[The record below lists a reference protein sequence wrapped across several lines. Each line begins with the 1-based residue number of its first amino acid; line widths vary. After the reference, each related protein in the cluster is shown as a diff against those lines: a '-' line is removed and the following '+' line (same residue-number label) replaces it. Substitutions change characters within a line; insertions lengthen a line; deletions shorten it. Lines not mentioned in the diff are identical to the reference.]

1 MNKDKYSQAMNGLK
15 SSEDFNIRTA
25 RLMREARQGRE
36 GSTMN
41 IKKTAF
47 AFAGAAVIITAGAF
61 AITNSNLLQTGNN
74 ISDNSGS
81 SITVPQVN
89 LPNAS
94 TGVTARMIPLF
105 VYQGKIYLRYNT
117 AIATTD
123 GYTVSEED
131 MLSLR
136 GDYLGTTKSGINEFS
151 GKEDYTE
158 DFASNIGESE
168 VYTVKGYDSKY
179 RLMVYTK
186 YEGGF
191 GCEIYDS
198 FGGLSLKN
206 GADYFGLLNLK
217 DNVASYE
224 WENLDSW
231 NNGGSGKTQATAEDI
246 FNDFLDK
253 LYDATPV
260 EGSVDWLIEN
270 TESDSQ
276 KFLYL
281 QTKDH
286 LVTTLRLLKDG
297 YVYAPEVGFF
307 QVDKEAF
314 DAFYAS
320 LQ

>member
-1 MNKDKYSQAMNGLK
+1 MNKDDYSKAMNELK

-25 RLMREARQGRE
+25 RRMKDVRQRRD

-41 IKKTAF
+41 LKKAAF
-47 AFAGAAVIITAGAF
+47 VFAGAAVIITAGAF
-61 AITNSNLLQTGNN
+61 AIINSNLLQVGNN
-74 ISDNSGS
+74 ISDGNKN
-81 SITVPQVN
+81 SITVPQVT

-94 TGVTARMIPLF
+94 TGIKAKMMPLF
-105 VYQGKIYLRYNT
+105 VYQGRVYLRYNT
-117 AIATTD
+117 AIVTTD
-123 GYTVSEED
+123 GYTVSEDD
-131 MLSLR
+131 MRSLR
-136 GDYLGTTKSGINEFS
+136 GDYLGMTKSGINEFS

-198 FGGLSLKN
+198 FGGLSLSS
-206 GADYFGLLNLK
+206 GADFFDLLNLRG
-217 DNVASYE
+217 NVASYE
-224 WENLDSW
+224 WEDLDSW
-231 NNGGSGKTQATAEDI
+231 NNGGSGKAQVAVDDT
-246 FNDFLDK
+246 FNDFLDQ
-253 LYDATPV
+253 LYDSAPV
-260 EGSVDWLIEN
+260 EGSLDWLIEN

-297 YVYAPEVGFF
+297 FVYVPEVGFF
-307 QVDKEAF
+307 QVDKESF
-314 DAFYAS
+314 DAFYTN

>member
-1 MNKDKYSQAMNGLK
+1 MKDNYNKAMNGLK
-15 SSEDFNIRTA
+15 SSEDFDIRTT
-25 RLMREARQGRE
+25 RLMREARQRRE
-36 GSTMN
+36 GKTMN
-41 IKKTAF
+41 LKKAAF
-47 AFAGAAVIITAGAF
+47 AFAGAAVIITTGVF
-61 AITNSNLLQTGNN
+61 ALTNSNLLHAGNTV
-74 ISDNSGS
+74 SDNSEN
-81 SITVPQVN
+81 SITVPQVT
-89 LPNAS
+89 LPTAT
-94 TGVTARMIPLF
+94 TGVNVRMMPLF
-105 VYQGKIYLRYNT
+105 VYQGRVYLRYNT

-123 GYTVSEED
+123 GYTVSEAD
-131 MLSLR
+131 MMSLR

-198 FGGLSLKN
+198 FGGLNLNS
-206 GADYFGLLNLK
+206 GADFFDILK
-217 DNVASYE
+217 LKGNVASYE
-224 WENLDSW
+224 WESFDSF
-231 NNGGSGKTQATAEDI
+231 NNGGSGKNQAAVEDT
-246 FNDFLDK
+246 FNDFLDQ
-253 LYDATPV
+253 LYASVPV
-260 EGSVDWLIEN
+260 EGSVDWLIED
-270 TESDSQ
+270 TSADSQ

-281 QTKDH
+281 QTNDH
-286 LVTTLRLLKDG
+286 LVTTLRLLKNG

-307 QVDKEAF
+307 QVDKEVF